1 MIKGVVR
8 AVPSGVTDV
17 VVAVVV
23 NWDDVGLLSY
33 LVQVASS
40 NDKASGME
48 KVVLFIYKCL
58 DFQGKQ
64 FADHCG
70 AGCQPTVR
78 NKHLLQCL
86 CKRRNIQWL
95 IVCFEGGCD
104 IIDKLSGFLSVVAF
118 H

>member
-17 VVAVVV
+17 VMAVVI

-33 LVQVASS
+33 LVQVTSS
-40 NDKASGME
+40 NDKTSGME

-64 FADHCG
+64 FADHCESD
-70 AGCQPTVR
+70 CQPPVR
-78 NKHLLQCL
+78 NKHLMNGYDGNDWPMMRYADVILML
-86 CKRRNIQWL
+86 ADAGADADL
-95 IVCFEGGCD
+95 
-104 IIDKLSGFLSVVAF
+104 
-118 H
+118 